1 MYIAIFPGGWIGGK
15 GTIQHQSSTVLEKL
29 KKRLT
34 WTVQIHI
41 SGKSGCS
48 ELGSSRGKRQNQ
60 CRPLQVHVWRYS
72 M

>member
-1 MYIAIFPGGWIGGK
+1 MLHLYIHFAGGWLGEMVLYN
-15 GTIQHQSSTVLEKL
+15 TSLQLEKL
-29 KKRLT
+29 KKILT

-60 CRPLQVHVWRYS
+60 CRPL
-72 M
+72 